1 MDTIFI
7 IEKVR
12 TDYRYGCSDCG
23 ENESTEFVK
32 CIDDSVE
39 ALIQLADLKEK
50 AGAVLEPNED
60 ESEDIIAWITYN
72 LYAVNDTQ
80 KIIIKVLEKE
90 E

>member
-12 TDYRYGCSDCG
+12 TDYRYSCPECG
-23 ENESTEFVK
+23 ENESTTFVK

-50 AGAVLEPNED
+50 AGAVLGQNED

-72 LYAVNDTQ
+72 LYAINDTQ
-80 KIIIKVLEKE
+80 KVIIKVLETE
-90 E
+90 P